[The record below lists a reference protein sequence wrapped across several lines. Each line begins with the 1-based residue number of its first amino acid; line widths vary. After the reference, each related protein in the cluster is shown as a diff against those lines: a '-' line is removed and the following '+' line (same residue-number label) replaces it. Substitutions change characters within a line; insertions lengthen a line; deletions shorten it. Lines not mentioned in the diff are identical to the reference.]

1 MDLSKAYDCLPH
13 DLIIAKLAAYGF
25 SKKSLRLIY
34 SYLSKRKQ
42 RVKIF
47 SSLSEFMEV
56 VFGVPQG
63 SILGPLLF
71 NIFLND
77 IFFFILETELCNFAD
92 DNTLYACENNI
103 KNILE
108 KLTRDTNRI
117 LDWFSHNS
125 MIANPAKFQLYVF
138 R

>member
-13 DLIIAKLAAYGF
+13 DLIIVKLAAYGF
-25 SKKSLRLIY
+25 GKKSLRLMY

-56 VFGVPQG
+56 VFDVPQG

-71 NIFLND
+71 NIFIND

-92 DNTLYACENNI
+92 DNTLYSCDTNI
-103 KNILE
+103 KNVLNRI
-108 KLTRDTNRI
+108 TNDTN
-117 LDWFSHNS
+117 
-125 MIANPAKFQLYVF
+125 
-138 R
+138 